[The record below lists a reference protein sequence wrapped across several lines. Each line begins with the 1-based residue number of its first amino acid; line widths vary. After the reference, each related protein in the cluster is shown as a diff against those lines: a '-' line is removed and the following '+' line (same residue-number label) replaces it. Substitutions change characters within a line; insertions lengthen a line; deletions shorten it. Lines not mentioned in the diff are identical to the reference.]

1 MPRCTTEPLQRV
13 LNTAARLVLNLRPRD
28 HVTPALQ
35 QLYWLPIDYRITYK
49 LCLIMHFVHTK
60 RREYISG
67 ASPPIYS
74 LLSVRHSIYLIA
86 FRQSRVPAVDLV
98 SDPLTQLST
107 PIRVAEPSSESAAS
121 LMLNLLHG
129 TVFHTIS
136 IKSVTLVFSSAA
148 SKLNYFVEHTSLVL
162 VSAPGRSVN
171 SAIEMTVLLLLSHDG
186 SAVQMEPERLWM
198 KGFVKRMRFKSGVK
212 GRGSYR

>member
-74 LLSVRHSIYLIA
+74 LLSVRHSIYLFICNSIQTVA
-86 FRQSRVPAVDLV
+86 RSSSRPGLRSSNTVIYANPSCRTKFRERGFSH
-98 SDPLTQLST
+98 
-107 PIRVAEPSSESAAS
+107 AEPTAWNS
-121 LMLNLLHG
+121 LPHHLHQ
-129 TVFHTIS
+129 IS
-136 IKSVTLVFSSAA
+136 DTGLFRRRLKTELFRRA
-148 SKLNYFVEHTSLVL
+148 YTSLVL

-171 SAIEMTVLLLLSHDG
+171 SAIEMTVLLLLF
-186 SAVQMEPERLWM
+186 AVRRENRCSTQ
-198 KGFVKRMRFKSGVK
+198 
-212 GRGSYR
+212 